1 MVKTKKQ
8 INTAE
13 HWDKIWRKEGLKSK
27 RNHPALFDFII
38 EKIPVNS
45 SVLDIGC
52 GAGIFLDRARKEKSC
67 DVYGVDISPVAI
79 GLLSRQGMEGHVYNS
94 DTDELTLHRKFDVIV
109 ASELL
114 EHVTYE
120 NRLLKAIKENLSPTG
135 TAYISVPNNNLSK
148 NKEHLRTY
156 NTGTLYN
163 ALLPYFSKIQIWEI
177 QDKPGKLLAICSSN
191 QERNPE
197 KVSAVI
203 PVYNEEGNIGR
214 CIEGL
219 LNQTRPLAE
228 IILMDDFSTDRTVEI
243 ASQYPVTIH
252 ISEKRIHS
260 IAASRAEGTYLAK
273 SNIILSTDGDT
284 VLAPDWIEIALEDLA
299 PDDVIAVTGRVA
311 PLYPSPISSF
321 FATFANTQHK
331 GRGFN
336 TMFKRNFCTVEG
348 CYIGMGRGSDW
359 RLWDDLVEVGR
370 VVWDGDLVAYTSLPT
385 YAQKK
390 NIAIIAGTGLLA
402 TGIVLSAKKYRK
414 TGIAFTV
421 PAVATIAYGAWR

>member
-1 MVKTKKQ
+1 MATKNQ

-27 RNHPALFDFII
+27 RNHPALFNFII

-52 GAGIFLDRARKEKSC
+52 GVGVFLNRARKEKNCS
-67 DVYGVDISPVAI
+67 VYGVDISPVAI

-94 DTDELTLHRKFDVIV
+94 DTDELTLDRKFDIIV
-109 ASELL
+109 VTGLL

-120 NRLLKAIKENLSPTG
+120 NRLLEAIQQNLAFGG
-135 TAYISVPNNNLSK
+135 TAFISVPNNNLSK

-156 NTGTLYN
+156 NTETLYN
-163 ALLPYFSKIQIWEI
+163 ALLPYFSKILIWEI
-177 QDKPGKLLAICSSN
+177 QDKPNKLLAVCSSN
-191 QERNPE
+191 HEHNPE
-197 KVSAVI
+197 KVSAVV
-203 PVYNEEGNIGR
+203 PVYNEEGNIAR

-219 LNQTRPLAE
+219 LNQTHRPDE
-228 IILMDDFSTDRTVEI
+228 IIIMDDFSTDRTVEI
-243 ASQYPVTIH
+243 TSQYPVTVH

-273 SNIILSTDGDT
+273 NNFILSTDGDT
-284 VLAPDWIEIALEDLA
+284 VLALDWIEMALDDLE
-299 PDDVIAVTGRVA
+299 PDDVIAVTGRAA

-321 FATFANTQHK
+321 FAAYANTQHK
-331 GRGFN
+331 GRGYN

-359 RLWDDLVEVGR
+359 RLWDDLVELGR

-390 NIAIIAGTGLLA
+390 NIAVIAGTGLLA

-421 PAVATIAYGAWR
+421 PAVAAIGYGAWR